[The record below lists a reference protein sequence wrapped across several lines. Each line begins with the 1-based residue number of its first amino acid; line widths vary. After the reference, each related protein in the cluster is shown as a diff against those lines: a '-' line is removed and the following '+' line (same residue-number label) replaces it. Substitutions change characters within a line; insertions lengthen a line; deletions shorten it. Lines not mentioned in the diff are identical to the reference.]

1 MKAMKAIDEIAPRIE
16 RASFPSPLGWISLSA
31 EDDHITALTWG
42 DKRWA
47 DAPSPLLTEAGAQL
61 AAYFDHRLEMFDLP
75 LSCPSTPFV
84 YGVLEAIMSINFG
97 ETKTYGDIADYVLGS
112 AQAVGR
118 ACGQNPI
125 PILIPCHRVLGA
137 TSLGGFSGNGG
148 VESKVFLLR
157 HEGAAGLLL

>member
-1 MKAMKAIDEIAPRIE
+1 MNAIDEILPRIE
-16 RASFPSPLGWISLSA
+16 RASFRSPLGWITLSA
-31 EDDHITALTWG
+31 EDDHISALSWGG
-42 DKRWA
+42 DKVA
-47 DAPSPLLTEAGAQL
+47 DAPGPLLSEAGAQL

-75 LSCPSTPFV
+75 LSCPTTPFV
-84 YGVLEAIMSINFG
+84 YGVLEAIMSIG
-97 ETKTYGDIADYVLGS
+97 YGRTKTYGDIADYVLGS

-137 TSLGGFSGNGG
+137 TSLGGFSGHGG